1 MLKMKSKMTVLLILC
16 VILSLLAVPSTATK
30 PSEYDTA
37 DYDAVE
43 IAAKHTLSTGEG
55 SGNLTDGAEKT
66 FVSVPAGGT
75 ITVDSEDIG
84 ALYVKFHLKA
94 KAWTATCNGVETA
107 FGADGY
113 LHEYAELTES
123 ADSVIMTFAEE
134 TQICEIRVFT
144 AGDPPADV
152 QVWQKP
158 HEKADVMLLSSHSD
172 DEQLFF
178 AGLIPHCV
186 ANDVDLQVVYFCY
199 HDDVPIRL
207 HEQLNGLWAAGM
219 RNYPV
224 IGRFPDLYSESFD
237 WAVNSFANYGFDR
250 EDFVSYQCEM
260 IRRFKPE
267 VVVAH
272 DVNGE
277 YGHGT
282 HMLNTDTLIE
292 ALELTADAANYPE
305 SANTYGTWDVP
316 KTYIH
321 LWEERPIVMN
331 YDIPLDY
338 FGGKTAYEMSVA
350 GYGCHNSQHWT
361 WFTDWLIGTD
371 NAPIT
376 AASQIGK
383 YSPCNYGLYRTKV
396 GDDVNGDMF
405 ENVTLRKNIPPETTA
420 PVTTEPAETTEQ
432 RSDAVSSVTAAK
444 KPVGNGAVNTVGAE
458 SVFFIVLAVIAVS
471 GGITALVMTKRD

>member
-1 MLKMKSKMTVLLILC
+1 MRKTKNKLSLILIAC
-16 VILSLLAVPSTATK
+16 LLWSVLALPVIATK
-30 PSEYDTA
+30 PIEA
-37 DYDAVE
+37 DAPSSAAVE
-43 IAAKHTLSTGEG
+43 IAAKYAMSTGEWT
-55 SGNLTDGAEKT
+55 GNLSDGAETT
-66 FVSVPAGGT
+66 FVTVPTGGT
-75 ITVDSEDIG
+75 LTVESEDIG

-94 KAWTATCNGVETA
+94 KAWTASVNGEETK
-107 FGADGY
+107 FGADGL
-113 LHEYAELTES
+113 LHEYAVLPES
-123 ADSVIMTFAEE
+123 ADSVTMTFGEQ

-144 AGDPPADV
+144 AGDPPTDV

-158 HEKADVMLLSSHSD
+158 HDKADVMLLSSHSD

-178 AGLIPHCV
+178 AGLIPHCI
-186 ANDVDLQVVYFCY
+186 ANDVDIQVIYFCY
-199 HDDVPIRL
+199 HDDVPVRL

-219 RNYPV
+219 RHYPV
-224 IGRFPDLYSESFD
+224 IGRFPDLYSESLD
-237 WAVNSFANYGFDR
+237 WAVNAFAGYGYNR

-267 VVVAH
+267 IVVAH

-282 HMLNTDTLIE
+282 HRLNTDTLRE

-316 KTYIH
+316 KTYVH

-361 WFTDWLIGTD
+361 WFTDWLVGTD
-371 NAPIT
+371 AAPIT
-376 AASQIGK
+376 AASQITK
-383 YSPCNYGLYRTKV
+383 YSPCNYGLYRTTV
-396 GDDVNGDMF
+396 GDDARGDMF
-405 ENVTLRKNIPPETTA
+405 ENVTLRRDIPPETTA
-420 PVTTEPAETTEQ
+420 PETTAPSETTEQGSVAETTE
-432 RSDAVSSVTAAK
+432 TAK
-444 KPVGNGAVNTVGAE
+444 NPDGSGAVNTVGAE

-471 GGITALVMTKRD
+471 GGITALVMMKRD